1 MTQKEIVVG
10 TIKDEP
16 KNIKEIAFATG
27 ILEPNVRRILGMG
40 AKEGL
45 FERIERGVY
54 TLSRNG
60 EDIAV
65 VHTTDAV
72 ETLPRL
78 VDEGLRAD
86 MVFLDLPYTTPA
98 VKGGN
103 RPQKFKV
110 ISPEQFGTVMNAIAK
125 MVRTNDSPIYYISST
140 APSGQKEMDKYT
152 GKLFDAGFN
161 LVAEGEYVKLQ
172 SDGVSISTNP
182 QGKPTSPEKL
192 QLFTKSGMFNEKNL
206 LRNLNFRIIRP
217 AVAGKHG
224 RQAQKPK
231 GMLKSLILQGTRIG
245 DTVADVFAGTGVTLE
260 AAINLGRKA
269 VGMEVDE
276 DAVSRF
282 IIPRLQVAAGMNNL
296 F

>member
-1 MTQKEIVVG
+1 MNQKKIVIEAV
-10 TIKDEP
+10 KDEP
-16 KNIKEIAFATG
+16 KNIKEIASATG

-40 AKEGL
+40 AKEGV
-45 FERIERGVY
+45 FERIDRGVY
-54 TLSRNG
+54 TLSKNG

-65 VHTTDAV
+65 VHTNDAV
-72 ETLPRL
+72 ESLPRL

-110 ISPEQFGTVMNAIAK
+110 ITPEQFGTVMNAIAK
-125 MVRTNDSPIYYISST
+125 MVRTADSPVYYISST
-140 APSGQKEMDKYT
+140 APSGQKEMNRYNQKVC
-152 GKLFDAGFN
+152 DAGFK

-192 QLFTKSGMFNEKNL
+192 QLFTQSGTFQEKDL
-206 LRNLNFRIIRP
+206 PRNLNFRIIRP
-217 AVAGKHG
+217 AVSGKNG
-224 RQAQKPK
+224 RQAQKSK
-231 GMLKSLILQGTRIG
+231 EMLKSLILQGTRVG
-245 DTVADVFAGTGVTLE
+245 ETVADMFAGTGVTLQ
-260 AAINLGRKA
+260 AAIELGRKTF
-269 VGMEVDE
+269 GMEIDE

-282 IIPRLQVAAGMNNL
+282 VIPRLRTAAGAGNL

>member
-1 MTQKEIVVG
+1 MSQKDIVVE
-10 TIKDEP
+10 TIKDGP
-16 KNIKEIAFATG
+16 KSIKEIASVTG
-27 ILEPNVRRILGMG
+27 IVEPNVRRILGMG
-40 AKEGL
+40 AKEGV

-65 VHTTDAV
+65 VHTADAV
-72 ETLPRL
+72 ENLPRL

-86 MVFLDLPYTTPA
+86 VVFLDLPYTTPA

-110 ISPEQFGTVMNAIAK
+110 ITPDQFGTVMNAIAK
-125 MVRTNDSPIYYISST
+125 MVRTDDSPVYYISST
-140 APSGQKEMDKYT
+140 APSGQKEMDKYNN
-152 GKLFDAGFN
+152 KLFAAGFK

-192 QLFTKSGMFNEKNL
+192 QLFTKSGMFNEKDL
-206 LRNLNFRIIRP
+206 PRNLNFRVIRP
-217 AVAGKHG
+217 AVAGKNG

-231 GMLKSLILQGTRIG
+231 EMAKSLILQGTRIG
-245 DTVADVFAGTGVTLE
+245 EVVADVFAGTGIILATAVE
-260 AAINLGRKA
+260 LGRKA
-269 VGMEVDE
+269 FGMEIDV
-276 DAVSRF
+276 DAVNGF
-282 IIPRLQVAAGMNNL
+282 IIPRLRTAAGMGNL